1 MSGAKQKFVT
11 DATREQL
18 VIAMEK
24 HMLVMRKLYEEFG
37 YGHAPAQFVGF
48 QEDVTETFALDMVRG
63 MHEGIVRNVALLK
76 ALRTGSIPNTVLD
89 ICQQIRDIEI
99 PE

>member
-1 MSGAKQKFVT
+1 MREGKQKFVT
-11 DATREQL
+11 EATKQQL

-24 HMLVMRKLYEEFG
+24 HMVVMRKLHDEFG
-37 YGHAPAQFVGF
+37 YGHAPAQFIGF
-48 QEDVTETFALDMVRG
+48 QEDVTETFALDMITSIHDG
-63 MHEGIVRNVALLK
+63 LLRNVALLK
-76 ALRTGSIPNTVLD
+76 ALREGSVTNTVLD

>member
-1 MSGAKQKFVT
+1 MSEAKQRVVSE
-11 DATREQL
+11 ATRKQL
-18 VIAMEK
+18 EFAMEK
-24 HMLVMRKLYEEFG
+24 HMAVMRKLYDEYG

-48 QEDVTETFALDMVRG
+48 QEDVTETFALDMIMSIHVG
-63 MHEGIVRNVALLK
+63 LLRNIELLK
-76 ALRTGSIPNTVLD
+76 ALRDNSVTNKVLD